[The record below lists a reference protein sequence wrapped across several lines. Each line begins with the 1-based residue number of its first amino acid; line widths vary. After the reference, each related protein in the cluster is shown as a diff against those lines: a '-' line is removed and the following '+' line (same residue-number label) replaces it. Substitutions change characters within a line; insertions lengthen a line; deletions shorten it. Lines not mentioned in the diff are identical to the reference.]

1 SNRVCRQMIRK
12 LKSLKQHSANY
23 RSDRGTQMKSL
34 KAILALS
41 MFAVSSTAISAGF
54 DNDPGKIIQENQ
66 RAMEAYAAELGKP
79 APKVETYR
87 YGMELDVVKV
97 ISVTRKAKVCGVV
110 P

>member
-1 SNRVCRQMIRK
+1 
-12 LKSLKQHSANY
+12 
-23 RSDRGTQMKSL
+23 MKSL

-54 DNDPGKIIQENQ
+54 DNDPDKIIQENQ

-79 APKVETYR
+79 APKVEKYR

-110 P
+110 PARMTFLDSKGELQTVEYQAVGGGCRRG

>member
-1 SNRVCRQMIRK
+1 
-12 LKSLKQHSANY
+12 
-23 RSDRGTQMKSL
+23 MKSL

-110 P
+110 PARMTFLDSKGELQTVEYQAVGGGCRRG

>member
-1 SNRVCRQMIRK
+1 
-12 LKSLKQHSANY
+12 
-23 RSDRGTQMKSL
+23 MKSL

-79 APKVETYR
+79 APKVEKYR

-110 P
+110 PARMTFLDSKGELQTVEYQAVGGGCRRG